1 MKKVILFV
9 FLTILVL
16 TEVVAQSDTS
26 VRIVF
31 YGEQHFQRG
40 NLKILEYIKD
50 HIKDSTN
57 VDLVIEI
64 SPCEAYVA
72 SYCIKSNDYKLYK
85 ELVVKNFKRKEGK
98 YFNYLFHYLKANSNI
113 NLVGVDTEYYNGYT
127 ILLEMLNK
135 FGYKDSIPNDL
146 HYFVYGLQTKEK
158 DFKDDLFLQKDIDS
172 LLVHCSISD
181 KDFLL
186 FIKET
191 LESMKAGFFYGN
203 NHLREDSIG
212 IKAWEARE
220 EYIEMR
226 ILQNAKE
233 SKNLKYVILGYYH
246 SSRIPIGRFTPVYA
260 RIKQKLSFPMENVLI
275 VYTKNGKLETSM
287 NKKYHRELEQISR
300 SIEKEKIF
308 RFNESLYPQL
318 SKLYSFYIVIDNAQS
333 KR

>member
-1 MKKVILFV
+1 MKKLILCV
-9 FLTILVL
+9 SLVL
-16 TEVVAQSDTS
+16 LVFTKVSAQSDS
-26 VRIVF
+26 SKHVLF
-31 YGEQHFQRG
+31 FGEQHYLSG
-40 NLKILEYIKD
+40 NIKILEYIKRQD
-50 HIKDSTN
+50 TSNI
-57 VDLVIEI
+57 DLVMEI
-64 SPCEAYVA
+64 SPSEAFVI
-72 SYCIKSNDYKLYK
+72 SYCVNINNYKLYNK
-85 ELVVKNFKRKEGK
+85 LVVQNNSRKERQ

-113 NLVGVDTEYYNGYT
+113 NLVGVDTENYNGYT
-127 ILLEMLNK
+127 YLLEMINR

-172 LLVHCSISD
+172 LLAHCSISD

-191 LESMKAGFFYGN
+191 LESMKVGFFYGN
-203 NHLREDSIG
+203 HHLREDSIG

-226 ILQNAKE
+226 IIQNVKE

-260 RIKQKLSFPMENVLI
+260 RIKQKLNFPMENVLI

-287 NKKYHRELEQISR
+287 NKKYHRELQQISR
-300 SIEKEKIF
+300 GIEKEKIF
-308 RFNESLYPQL
+308 LFKESMCPQL
-318 SKLYSFYIVIDNAQS
+318 SKLYSFFIVIDNA
-333 KR
+333 R